1 MDWQTLTAA
10 GIVVFTLTI
19 FLVRLA
25 RRPRGKSV
33 CGHDCDC
40 GKNSRK
46 FD

>member
-25 RRPRGKSV
+25 RPRRKPGCGHGCSCGKSPT
-33 CGHDCDC
+33 
-40 GKNSRK
+40 K
-46 FD
+46 F

>member
-10 GIVVFTLTI
+10 GIVVVTLTI

-25 RRPRGKSV
+25 RPKKKSG

-40 GKNSRK
+40 KK
-46 FD
+46 K